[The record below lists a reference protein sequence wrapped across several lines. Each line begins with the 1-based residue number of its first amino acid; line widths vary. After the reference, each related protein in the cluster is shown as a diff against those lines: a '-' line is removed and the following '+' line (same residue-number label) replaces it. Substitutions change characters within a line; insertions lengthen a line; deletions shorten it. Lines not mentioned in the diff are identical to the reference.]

1 MTIPEF
7 FLSRRFVF
15 GAKKMK
21 VELISFGHK
30 YGVPEADIVLDMRC
44 LENPFWVP
52 ELRRLSGLEEPVQE
66 YILRFPACKA
76 YIEKLL
82 ELICLQ
88 ASMEEKRG
96 GSRLR
101 IAIGCTGGRH
111 RSVTIAN
118 ALYQQMQSLP
128 YSVRLEHRDMRR
140 NIMQKNLTDEAQSE
154 KEKG

>member
-111 RSVTIAN
+111 RSVAVTQLLMQRLKQEGHTAIA
-118 ALYQQMQSLP
+118 L
-128 YSVRLEHRDMRR
+128 HRD
-140 NIMQKNLTDEAQSE
+140 I
-154 KEKG
+154 EKG

>member
-1 MTIPEF
+1 
-7 FLSRRFVF
+7 
-15 GAKKMK
+15 MK

-30 YGVPEADIVLDMRC
+30 YGAPEADVVLDMRC

-52 ELRRLSGLEEPVQE
+52 ELRRLSGLDEPVQE
-66 YILRFPACKA
+66 YILRFPVCKA

-111 RSVTIAN
+111 RSVAVTQLLMQRLKQEGHTAIA
-118 ALYQQMQSLP
+118 L
-128 YSVRLEHRDMRR
+128 HRD
-140 NIMQKNLTDEAQSE
+140 I
-154 KEKG
+154 EKG